1 MVHVDRTPK
10 NHKGDNKVEMPKYS
24 ELVRIIAQI
33 GAVIGCIVGA
43 MVTVAAL
50 ASFKYGFMVGLSGI
64 SGGLYLIFG
73 SLAALGV
80 IYCFLA
86 LVQAQIETRNAVIEY
101 IDAATRARER

>member
-1 MVHVDRTPK
+1 M
-10 NHKGDNKVEMPKYS
+10 EMPKYS

-101 IDAATRARER
+101 IDAATRASR